1 MGYNSKSQPSTHLGV
16 HEDAVDEPLWPVDDD
31 GKLQGLSYR
40 SFRLAARTYTLRWRG
55 SGQSHPPPASPYR
68 ALLAWVG
75 SFLSL
80 LLIGGMQQWINQ
92 HWSIPLLLA
101 TFGPAAA
108 LVFGLPSLPAS
119 QPLNCFGGT
128 IVCGIVGLFFRVLV
142 GRQAWLAMGLATACA
157 ISLME
162 LMSLAYPPGL
172 ATTILLTTLVPE
184 TTFQLSSI
192 GHNAPHNWCVR
203 PLLEHS
209 LLLRFTEGCK
219 IFLSA
224 IMGHVVILTVAMFVN
239 NLDQDKGY
247 PLRWL

>member
-1 MGYNSKSQPSTHLGV
+1 MS
-16 HEDAVDEPLWPVDDD
+16 AV
-31 GKLQGLSYR
+31 LSVAC
-40 SFRLAARTYTLRWRG
+40 LLRRNHCLRHCW
-55 SGQSHPPPASPYR
+55 
-68 ALLAWVG
+68 ALLQSSGWQA
-75 SFLSL
+75 SL
-80 LLIGGMQQWINQ
+80 ACNGPCHSMCNLFNGVDVTSVPSRFEFSQCLGAELLDCCV
-92 HWSIPLLLA
+92 S
-101 TFGPAAA
+101 AA
-108 LVFGLPSLPAS
+108 VPSLTDPA
-119 QPLNCFGGT
+119 
-128 IVCGIVGLFFRVLV
+128 
-142 GRQAWLAMGLATACA
+142 
-157 ISLME
+157 
-162 LMSLAYPPGL
+162 GL

>member
-1 MGYNSKSQPSTHLGV
+1 MH
-16 HEDAVDEPLWPVDDD
+16 
-31 GKLQGLSYR
+31 
-40 SFRLAARTYTLRWRG
+40 
-55 SGQSHPPPASPYR
+55 QSSSVS
-68 ALLAWVG
+68 ALLSV
-75 SFLSL
+75 
-80 LLIGGMQQWINQ
+80 
-92 HWSIPLLLA
+92 
-101 TFGPAAA
+101 AADSC
-108 LVFGLPSLPAS
+108 VYS
-119 QPLNCFGGT
+119 GGT

-162 LMSLAYPPGL
+162 LMSLAYPPGLNSHNTLVLKCCDPAAVPSFTDPAGL

>member
-1 MGYNSKSQPSTHLGV
+1 MCHLFNGV
-16 HEDAVDEPLWPVDDD
+16 NV
-31 GKLQGLSYR
+31 
-40 SFRLAARTYTLRWRG
+40 T
-55 SGQSHPPPASPYR
+55 
-68 ALLAWVG
+68 
-75 SFLSL
+75 
-80 LLIGGMQQWINQ
+80 
-92 HWSIPLLLA
+92 SIPSRYEVSNYSGAKVLECH
-101 TFGPAAA
+101 PAA
-108 LVFGLPSLPAS
+108 VPSFTDPA
-119 QPLNCFGGT
+119 
-128 IVCGIVGLFFRVLV
+128 
-142 GRQAWLAMGLATACA
+142 
-157 ISLME
+157 
-162 LMSLAYPPGL
+162 GL